1 MTQTERDE
9 LRDRLDDFSKRLAA
23 HALDLKERGE
33 FSETHRALI
42 DDIKRRHDHIKK
54 KLVVA
59 EAQGT
64 LWDVIKIE
72 TERDFSSMF
81 DDLLQLN
88 EQLDVSEM
96 KGRS

>member
-23 HALDLKERGE
+23 HARDLKERGE

-42 DDIKRRHDHIKK
+42 DDIKRRHGHIEK
-54 KLVVA
+54 KLVLA

-64 LWDVIKIE
+64 PWDVIKIE
-72 TERDFSSMF
+72 TERDFSSIH
-81 DDLLQLN
+81 DDLLRLN
-88 EQLDVSEM
+88 EQLDAAEM